1 MSKLKAHR
9 KRALELVGPIID
21 ERLRE
26 FAENQEKT
34 NDLPVCI
41 PFPVSVFP
49 QNANVGSIWG
59 TT

>member
-26 FAENQEKT
+26 FAENREKT
-34 NDLPVCI
+34 NDLLVCI

-49 QNANVGSIWG
+49 QNANVGSI
-59 TT
+59 